1 MALIRPSSFWRQVRP
16 RGAIADF
23 AIVFQQ
29 AGRNRWRIGVA
40 YASVTISLFSVIW
53 Q

>member
-1 MALIRPSSFWRQVRP
+1 MALIRPSSFWRQVSP

-40 YASVTISLFSVIW
+40 YAIVTISLFSVIW